1 MFRSTSVLFFALC
14 YRKATVLAAAAER
27 ENSSSQWQG
36 HQLDRALQRIDNE
49 VRRTGRVT
57 RRDLDDVLAQA
68 SVLGRLSGP
77 QGLLLVRMCGA
88 FLREEP
94 PSARQELAR
103 AVWENL
109 QSLGCPLD
117 ASHYNALLQVYLEN
131 EFPFCPS
138 TFLGTM
144 EAASVQP
151 NRVTFQR
158 LIHRY
163 CQQGDIGGASK
174 ILEHMKSQDMAINE
188 KVFNSLVLGHCR
200 AGDTESAWNVL
211 EVMRNA
217 QLEPTADTFHALLVG
232 CAERG
237 DQAGL
242 ERALR
247 EADRVDTF
255 LPDELLLDVVRVLAC
270 KGHHSMIDMLLERTR
285 RLAGYTQ
292 DCINVCLQLLAQG
305 QDEVAY
311 RLLLT
316 MESPRNEY
324 HGNFFVSQMVRRGLP
339 LERILHYCKDLQ
351 SRGLNNRAL
360 VRSAEVALGSRSEL
374 ALPLLREMHQQG
386 MPLRTHYFYPLVLA
400 QGNNEQ
406 GVYDVIKAMMDLGVE
421 TNYDLLAEYVF
432 PAVNTEDTAA
442 VVEKLKGLGL
452 SVSAIVNP
460 LVLHH
465 LQASKLDKALAVA
478 EQFPVNLVPSLLVP
492 SLAACYRETRQ
503 AVPAVKL
510 LSMAL
515 QGPEATS
522 TGTSRTDW
530 AGRFLTECLVDQ
542 PAQHLNNL
550 IPELVAN
557 MLDQISAEKLDDFG
571 DSRLPSQVHCAP
583 SLTLIQFKCFK
594 VSGRTC
600 RAPVHRCPSACDGQ
614 NDMGIEELEAHLLE
628 LQSKGM
634 NTRGA
639 LRRLLLLHC
648 RFRHVER
655 ALSVAEQLRQEGCTF
670 TGAMHAQLL
679 DLFVSMGDLERAR
692 DHLKQVRD
700 VDPSFRLDN
709 HKLLGLAALEAS
721 RGHTDEALRLLE
733 EDTGHTNDDGRQT
746 QQPGVDRV
754 AARLLTALAEQGGPV
769 ERALQLLLERCW
781 VSPSSTLLAP
791 LVRAHLVKDDI
802 PGALKTFEECA
813 RRYRLTPLKGELS
826 RQLINKERSEELQKV
841 VDISTEVHGE
851 ANTLFDLT
859 AYFLECGHVRQAQK
873 ILETPGLRARHQRLN
888 EISENF
894 LRRGMV
900 TQLEQLTAITRS
912 VFDVNRDRLY
922 QSLFRAYDAAG
933 DADRAL
939 EAWAQMQEEN
949 EQPSERTLRLLAG
962 LLQRLGRPVPF
973 TVPTVE
979 VDAKQDNFDTLLT
992 SDLDAALDLW
1002 HRGQV
1007 SGRQKGY
1014 QLLQALSQQGRTRE
1028 ALRLLDQLLQTS
1040 QPATISGRALRPLLQ
1055 QLASLGEVESLTKL
1069 RPQLPDR
1076 LLRQLSYDNLLCNA
1090 YVHSG
1095 RTGDLLSELESA
1107 PGEWAS
1113 GGRCPFGGLVGLLT
1127 RHPEMAD
1134 RVEALGR
1141 TYGTQHDCWTPL
1153 NALWSHRVLQ
1163 QDYAGADQLLKEFP
1177 QLGPQIL
1184 FVPVMHESRDKKDER
1199 MARYLEDTLTAHGSS
1214 PKSQAVARSNLI
1226 RVLAATNFLSRQT
1239 SDDSRLFVF
1248 LFIHFFAVNCGFCD
1262 FGIGHFPSH
1271 RDISLVQSVLI
1282 KADIRPISAIAC
1294 RASLQGS
1301 VDEALKLLQAT
1312 DESSVAPWALAALR
1326 DSLEAAG
1333 KPVPFQVPPLR
1344 QQEEQRQDH
1353 VQQ

>member
-1 MFRSTSVLFFALC
+1 MAGVVRSVKSVTRVLSACRLLPRIAYPARAASYYVRKDRHAVITTYVPERRASVL
-14 YRKATVLAAAAER
+14 ATATE
-27 ENSSSQWQG
+27 SSSSSSSSTQWLG

-57 RRDLDDVLAQA
+57 RKDLDDVLAQA
-68 SVLGRLSGP
+68 AAIGRLSGP

-94 PSARQELAR
+94 PSERRELAR
-103 AVWENL
+103 AVWEKL

-138 TFLGTM
+138 TFLATM

-163 CQQGDIGGASK
+163 CQQGDIAGASK

-188 KVFNSLVLGHCR
+188 RVFNSLVLGHCR
-200 AGDTESAWNVL
+200 AGDTENAWNVL

-242 ERALR
+242 ERAFR

-270 KGHHSMIDMLLERTR
+270 AGHHGMIDKLLEKTR

-292 DCINVCLQLLAQG
+292 DCINACLQLLAQG

-316 MESPRNEY
+316 MDSPRNEF

-351 SRGLNNRAL
+351 TRGLNSRAL
-360 VRSAEVALGSRSEL
+360 MRCAEVALSNHRTEL

-406 GVYDVIKAMMDLGVE
+406 GVYNVLKSMLELGVDV
-421 TNYDLLAEYVF
+421 NFDLLAEYVF

-452 SVSAIVNP
+452 SVSSIVNP
-460 LVLHH
+460 LVLYH
-465 LQASKLDKALAVA
+465 LQTHNLDKALAVA
-478 EQFPVNLVPSLLVP
+478 EQYPVNLVASVLVP
-492 SLAACYRETRQ
+492 SLTNCYREARK

-510 LSMAL
+510 LSSIL
-515 QGPEATS
+515 QGPESTA

-530 AGRFLTECLVDQ
+530 AGKFLTECLVEP
-542 PAQHLNNL
+542 PADLSNL
-550 IPELVAN
+550 VPELLAN
-557 MLDQISAEKLDDFG
+557 KVHISRSAADTLRTRHGKSLGGSILDMLDQISAEKLDEFS
-571 DSRLPSQVHCAP
+571 DSRLPS
-583 SLTLIQFKCFK
+583 
-594 VSGRTC
+594 
-600 RAPVHRCPSACDGQ
+600 Q

-655 ALSVAEQLRQEGCTF
+655 ALSVAEQLRQDNCTF

-679 DLFVSMGDLERAR
+679 DLFVSIGDLERAR
-692 DHLKQVRD
+692 DHLEKVWE

-709 HKLLGLAALEAS
+709 YKLLGLAALESS

-733 EDTGHTNDDGRQT
+733 NDQGRSNDGDRQG
-746 QQPGVDRV
+746 QQPGLDRI
-754 AARLLTALAEQGGPV
+754 AARLLTALADQGGPV
-769 ERALQLLLERCW
+769 ERALKLLLERCW

-791 LVRAHLVKDDI
+791 LVRAHLVKEDV
-802 PGALKTFEECA
+802 PGALKAFEECA
-813 RRYRLTPLKGELS
+813 RQYRLTPLKGELS
-826 RQLINKERSEELQKV
+826 RQLINQGRSEELQKV

-873 ILETPGLRARHQRLN
+873 ILETPGLRARHQRLS
-888 EISENF
+888 EICENF

-900 TQLEQLTAITRS
+900 TQLEQLVAITRNL
-912 VFDVNRDRLY
+912 FDVNRDSLY

-939 EAWAQMQEEN
+939 DAWAQMQEEN
-949 EQPSERTLRLLAG
+949 VQPSASTLRLLAA

-973 TVPTVE
+973 TVPAVE
-979 VDAKQDNFDTLLT
+979 EGAKRDSFGTLLT

-1002 HRGQV
+1002 HRGEV
-1007 SGRQKGY
+1007 TGMQKGS
-1014 QLLQALSQQGRTRE
+1014 QLLQALGRQGRTRE
-1028 ALRLLDQLLQTS
+1028 ALRILDQLT
-1040 QPATISGRALRPLLQ
+1040 ASGQLNSVSAQALRPLVQ
-1055 QLASLGEVESLTKL
+1055 QLASLGEVESLVKL
-1069 RPQLPDR
+1069 RPQLPER
-1076 LLRQLSYDNLLCNA
+1076 LLRQLSFDNHICNA

-1095 RTGDLLSELESA
+1095 RAGDLLFELESA
-1107 PGEWAS
+1107 PGEWAAV
-1113 GGRCPFGGLVGLLT
+1113 GRCPFGGLVGLLA
-1127 RHPEMAD
+1127 RHPELAD

-1141 TYGTQHDCWTPL
+1141 TYGREHDCWAPL
-1153 NALWSHRVLQ
+1153 NALWAHRALQ

-1177 QLGPQIL
+1177 QLGPQLL
-1184 FVPVMHESRDKKDER
+1184 FIPVMNESREKVDER
-1199 MARYLEDTLTAHGSS
+1199 MAQYLVDVVATHCANPKMQTL
-1214 PKSQAVARSNLI
+1214 ARSNLI
-1226 RVLAATNFLSRQT
+1226 RVLA
-1239 SDDSRLFVF
+1239 
-1248 LFIHFFAVNCGFCD
+1248 
-1262 FGIGHFPSH
+1262 
-1271 RDISLVQSVLI
+1271 
-1282 KADIRPISAIAC
+1282 
-1294 RASLQGS
+1294 LQGS
-1301 VDEALKLLQAT
+1301 LDKALQVVQSADEA
-1312 DESSVAPWALAALR
+1312 SVSPWALAILR
-1326 DSLEAAG
+1326 DSLVAAG
-1333 KPVPFQVPPLR
+1333 RPVPFQVPQR
-1344 QQEEQRQDH
+1344 GQQEEL
-1353 VQQ
+1353 QQEQAQH

>member
-1 MFRSTSVLFFALC
+1 MAGVVRSVQSVTRVLTACRLLSRIACPPRAASYYLFKDQHAITTHVPERRASVL
-14 YRKATVLAAAAER
+14 ATAA
-27 ENSSSQWQG
+27 ENSSSSSSSSSSTQWQG

-57 RRDLDDVLAQA
+57 RKDLDDVLAQA
-68 SVLGRLSGP
+68 AAIGRLSGP

-94 PSARQELAR
+94 PSERRELAR
-103 AVWENL
+103 AVWERL
-109 QSLGCPLD
+109 QSLRCPLD

-138 TFLGTM
+138 TFLATM

-163 CQQGDIGGASK
+163 CQQGDIAGASK

-188 KVFNSLVLGHCR
+188 RVFNSLVLGHCR
-200 AGDTESAWNVL
+200 AGDTENAWNVL

-242 ERALR
+242 ERTFR
-247 EADRVDTF
+247 EADRVETF

-270 KGHHSMIDMLLERTR
+270 AGHHGMIDMVLERTR

-311 RLLLT
+311 RMLLT
-316 MESPRNEY
+316 METPRNEF

-351 SRGLNNRAL
+351 SRGLNSRAL
-360 VRSAEVALGSRSEL
+360 VRCAEVALTNHRTDL

-406 GVYDVIKAMMDLGVE
+406 GVYDVLKSMLDLGVDV
-421 TNYDLLAEYVF
+421 NYDLLAEYVF
-432 PAVNTEDTAA
+432 PAVNTEDTAT

-452 SVSAIVNP
+452 SVSSIVNP
-460 LVLHH
+460 LVLYH
-465 LQASKLDKALAVA
+465 LQAHNLSKALAVA
-478 EQFPVNLVPSLLVP
+478 EQYPVNLVASVLVP
-492 SLAACYRETRQ
+492 CLTACYRETRQ

-510 LSMAL
+510 LSLVL
-515 QGPEATS
+515 QGPESTA

-530 AGRFLTECLVDQ
+530 AGKFLTECLVEP
-542 PAQHLNNL
+542 PADLSNL
-550 IPELVAN
+550 IPELLAN
-557 MLDQISAEKLDDFG
+557 KVHISRSAADTLRTRHGQSLGGSILDMLDQISAEKLDDFS
-571 DSRLPSQVHCAP
+571 DSRLPS
-583 SLTLIQFKCFK
+583 
-594 VSGRTC
+594 
-600 RAPVHRCPSACDGQ
+600 Q

-648 RFRHVER
+648 RFRHAER
-655 ALSVAEQLRQEGCTF
+655 ALSVAEQLRQDGCTF

-692 DHLKQVRD
+692 DHLKQVHE
-700 VDPSFRLDN
+700 VDPSFRLDT

-733 EDTGHTNDDGRQT
+733 KDQGRSNDGDRQA
-746 QQPGVDRV
+746 QQSGLDRA

-781 VSPSSTLLAP
+781 VSPSATLLSP
-791 LVRAHLVKDDI
+791 LVRAHLVKEDV

-826 RQLINKERSEELQKV
+826 RQLINQGRSEELQKV

-888 EISENF
+888 QICENF

-900 TQLEQLTAITRS
+900 TQLEQLVAITRNL
-912 VFDVNRDRLY
+912 FDVNRDSLY
-922 QSLFRAYDAAG
+922 QSLFRAYDVAG

-939 EAWAQMQEEN
+939 DAWAQMQEEN
-949 EQPSERTLRLLAG
+949 VQPSASTLRLLAA

-973 TVPTVE
+973 TVPAVE
-979 VDAKQDNFDTLLT
+979 AGAKRDSFDTLLT
-992 SDLDAALDLW
+992 TDLDTALDLW
-1002 HRGQV
+1002 HRSEV
-1007 SGRQKGY
+1007 SGTQKGS
-1014 QLLQALSQQGRTRE
+1014 QLLQALGRQGRTRE
-1028 ALRLLDQLLQTS
+1028 ALRILDQLTGSGQPTS
-1040 QPATISGRALRPLLQ
+1040 VSAQALRPLVQ
-1055 QLASLGEVESLTKL
+1055 QLAALGEVESLVKL
-1069 RPQLPDR
+1069 RPQLPER
-1076 LLRQLSYDNLLCNA
+1076 LLRQLSFDNLICNA

-1095 RTGDLLSELESA
+1095 RAGDLLTELESA
-1107 PGEWAS
+1107 TGEWAVR
-1113 GGRCPFGGLVGLLT
+1113 GRCPFGGLVGLLT
-1127 RHPEMAD
+1127 RHPELAD

-1141 TYGTQHDCWTPL
+1141 TYGTQHDCWAPL
-1153 NALWSHRVLQ
+1153 NALWVHRALQ
-1163 QDYAGADQLLKEFP
+1163 QDYEGADQLLKEFP
-1177 QLGPQIL
+1177 QLGPQLL
-1184 FVPVMHESRDKKDER
+1184 FIPVMNESREKVDER
-1199 MARYLEDTLTAHGSS
+1199 MAQYLADVVATHGTN
-1214 PKSQAVARSNLI
+1214 PKMQALARSNLI
-1226 RVLAATNFLSRQT
+1226 RVLA
-1239 SDDSRLFVF
+1239 
-1248 LFIHFFAVNCGFCD
+1248 
-1262 FGIGHFPSH
+1262 
-1271 RDISLVQSVLI
+1271 
-1282 KADIRPISAIAC
+1282 
-1294 RASLQGS
+1294 LQGS
-1301 VDEALKLLQAT
+1301 LDKALQVLQSTDEA
-1312 DESSVAPWALAALR
+1312 SVSPWALAVLR
-1326 DSLEAAG
+1326 DSLVAAG
-1333 KPVPFQVPPLR
+1333 KPVPFQVPQR
-1344 QQEEQRQDH
+1344 AQQEEQ
-1353 VQQ
+1353 QQEQAQH

>member
-1 MFRSTSVLFFALC
+1 MRSSRLMSPNGGPVC
-14 YRKATVLAAAAER
+14 WQRQAE
-27 ENSSSQWQG
+27 SSSSSSSSTQWQG

-57 RRDLDDVLAQA
+57 RKDLDDVLAQA
-68 SVLGRLSGP
+68 AAIGRLSGP

-94 PSARQELAR
+94 PSERRELAR
-103 AVWENL
+103 AVWEKL

-131 EFPFCPS
+131 EFSFCPS
-138 TFLGTM
+138 TFLATM

-163 CQQGDIGGASK
+163 CQQGDIAGASK

-188 KVFNSLVLGHCR
+188 RVFNSLVLGHCR
-200 AGDTESAWNVL
+200 AGDTDNAWNVL

-242 ERALR
+242 ERAFR

-270 KGHHSMIDMLLERTR
+270 AGHHGMIDMLLEKTR

-292 DCINVCLQLLAQG
+292 DCINACLQLLAQG

-316 MESPRNEY
+316 MDSPRNEF

-351 SRGLNNRAL
+351 TRGLNSRAL
-360 VRSAEVALGSRSEL
+360 MRCAEVALSNHRTEL

-406 GVYDVIKAMMDLGVE
+406 GVYNVLKSMLELGVDV
-421 TNYDLLAEYVF
+421 NFDLLAEYVF
-432 PAVNTEDTAA
+432 PAVNTEDTAT

-452 SVSAIVNP
+452 SVSSIVNP
-460 LVLHH
+460 LVLYH
-465 LQASKLDKALAVA
+465 LQTHNLDKALAVA
-478 EQFPVNLVPSLLVP
+478 EQYPGEPGGIGAGAISDQLLSGNSQGCARSQAVVLDTARP
-492 SLAACYRETRQ
+492 GVYCHWNKSHRLGWKVLERVSGGASPLTRCTSLAPQQTLLRTRHG
-503 AVPAVKL
+503 KSL
-510 LSMAL
+510 GGSIL
-515 QGPEATS
+515 
-522 TGTSRTDW
+522 D
-530 AGRFLTECLVDQ
+530 
-542 PAQHLNNL
+542 
-550 IPELVAN
+550 
-557 MLDQISAEKLDDFG
+557 MLDQISAEKLDEFS
-571 DSRLPSQVHCAP
+571 DSRLPS
-583 SLTLIQFKCFK
+583 
-594 VSGRTC
+594 
-600 RAPVHRCPSACDGQ
+600 Q

-655 ALSVAEQLRQEGCTF
+655 ALSVAEQLRQDNCTF

-679 DLFVSMGDLERAR
+679 DLFVSIGDLERAR
-692 DHLKQVRD
+692 DHLEQVWE

-733 EDTGHTNDDGRQT
+733 NDKGRSNDGDRQG
-746 QQPGVDRV
+746 QQAGLDRI
-754 AARLLTALAEQGGPV
+754 AARLLTALADQGGPV
-769 ERALQLLLERCW
+769 ERALKLLLERCW
-781 VSPSSTLLAP
+781 VTPSSTLLAP
-791 LVRAHLVKDDI
+791 LVRAHLVKEDV
-802 PGALKTFEECA
+802 PGALKAFEECA
-813 RRYRLTPLKGELS
+813 RQYRLTPLKGELS
-826 RQLINKERSEELQKV
+826 RQLINQGRSEELQKV

-873 ILETPGLRARHQRLN
+873 ILETPGLRARHQRLS
-888 EISENF
+888 EICENF

-900 TQLEQLTAITRS
+900 TQLEQLVAITRNL
-912 VFDVNRDRLY
+912 FDVNRDSLY

-933 DADRAL
+933 DADRGL
-939 EAWAQMQEEN
+939 DAWAQMQEEN
-949 EQPSERTLRLLAG
+949 VQPSASTLRLLAA

-973 TVPTVE
+973 TVPAVE
-979 VDAKQDNFDTLLT
+979 EGAKRDSFGTLLT

-1002 HRGQV
+1002 HRDEV
-1007 SGRQKGY
+1007 SGMQKGS
-1014 QLLQALSQQGRTRE
+1014 QLLQALGRQGRTRE
-1028 ALRLLDQLLQTS
+1028 ALRILDQLT
-1040 QPATISGRALRPLLQ
+1040 ASGQLNSVSAQALRPLVQ
-1055 QLASLGEVESLTKL
+1055 QLASLGEVESLVKL
-1069 RPQLPDR
+1069 RPQLPER
-1076 LLRQLSYDNLLCNA
+1076 LLRQLSFDNHICNA

-1095 RTGDLLSELESA
+1095 RAADLLSELESA
-1107 PGEWAS
+1107 PGEWAAV
-1113 GGRCPFGGLVGLLT
+1113 GRCPFGGLVGLLA
-1127 RHPEMAD
+1127 RHPELAD

-1141 TYGTQHDCWTPL
+1141 TYGPEHDCWAPL
-1153 NALWSHRVLQ
+1153 NSLWAHRALQ

-1177 QLGPQIL
+1177 QLGPQLL
-1184 FVPVMHESRDKKDER
+1184 FIPVMNESREKVDER
-1199 MARYLEDTLTAHGSS
+1199 MAQYLVDVVATHCTNPKMQTL
-1214 PKSQAVARSNLI
+1214 ARSNLI
-1226 RVLAATNFLSRQT
+1226 RVLA
-1239 SDDSRLFVF
+1239 
-1248 LFIHFFAVNCGFCD
+1248 
-1262 FGIGHFPSH
+1262 
-1271 RDISLVQSVLI
+1271 
-1282 KADIRPISAIAC
+1282 
-1294 RASLQGS
+1294 LQGS
-1301 VDEALKLLQAT
+1301 LDKALQVVQSTDEA
-1312 DESSVAPWALAALR
+1312 SVSPWALADTEGFLGGR
-1326 DSLEAAG
+1326 LVGLCHSRCLSVG
-1333 KPVPFQVPPLR
+1333 SRRSCSWSKHNIRMYPVPGPLCK
-1344 QQEEQRQDH
+1344 
-1353 VQQ
+1353 

>member
-1 MFRSTSVLFFALC
+1 MAGVVRSVQSFTKVLTACRLLSRIACPPRAASYYLC
-14 YRKATVLAAAAER
+14 KDQLAITTYVPERRSTVLAAAANR
-27 ENSSSQWQG
+27 ESSSSQWQS

-57 RRDLDDVLAQA
+57 RRDLDDVLSQA
-68 SVLGRLSGP
+68 SALGRLSGP

-94 PSARQELAR
+94 PSERQELAR

-109 QSLGCPLD
+109 QSFNCPLD
-117 ASHYNALLQVYLEN
+117 VSHYNALLQVYLEN

-138 TFLGTM
+138 TFLATM

-270 KGHHSMIDMLLERTR
+270 AGHHSMLDMLLERTR

-311 RLLLT
+311 RMLLT
-316 MESPRNEY
+316 MDTPRNEY

-339 LERILHYCKDLQ
+339 LERVLHYCKDLQ
-351 SRGLNNRAL
+351 SRGLNSRAL
-360 VRSAEVALGSRSEL
+360 VRCAEVALANRSEL

-400 QGNNEQ
+400 QGSNEQ
-406 GVYDVIKAMMDLGVE
+406 GIYDVIKEMMDLGVDA
-421 TNYDLLAEYVF
+421 NYDLLAEYVF
-432 PAVNTEDTAA
+432 PAVNTEDAA
-442 VVEKLKGLGL
+442 TVVEKLKGLGL
-452 SVSAIVNP
+452 SVSSIVNP

-465 LQASKLDKALAVA
+465 LQASNLDKALAVV
-478 EQFPVNLVPSLLVP
+478 EQFPVNLVPSLVVP
-492 SLAACYRETRQ
+492 SLAACYRDTRQ

-510 LSMAL
+510 LSMTL
-515 QGPEATS
+515 QGPEATA

-530 AGRFLTECLVDQ
+530 AGRFLTECLVDE
-542 PAQHLNNL
+542 PALHLNNL
-550 IPELVAN
+550 IPELLAN
-557 MLDQISAEKLDDFG
+557 KVHISRSTADTLRARHGQSLNGSILDMLDQISAEKLDDFG
-571 DSRLPSQVHCAP
+571 DSRLPS
-583 SLTLIQFKCFK
+583 
-594 VSGRTC
+594 
-600 RAPVHRCPSACDGQ
+600 Q

-692 DHLKQVRD
+692 DHMRLVRD
-700 VDPSFRLDN
+700 VDPSFRLDS

-733 EDTGHTNDDGRQT
+733 EDTGRSNDGGRQT
-746 QQPGVDRV
+746 QQTGLDRV

-781 VSPSSTLLAP
+781 VSPSSILLAP

-802 PGALKTFEECA
+802 PGALKTFEEYA

-826 RQLINKERSEELQKV
+826 RHLINKELSEELQKV

-873 ILETPGLRARHQRLN
+873 ILETPGLRARHERLN
-888 EISENF
+888 QICENF

-900 TQLEQLTAITRS
+900 TQLEQLVTITRS
-912 VFDVNRDRLY
+912 VFDVNRDSLY

-949 EQPSERTLRLLAG
+949 EQPSERTLRLLAA

-979 VDAKQDNFDTLLT
+979 AGAKQDNFDTLLT
-992 SDLDAALDLW
+992 SDPDAALDLW

-1007 SGRQKGY
+1007 SGRQKGF
-1014 QLLQALSQQGRTRE
+1014 QLLQALTRQGRTRE

-1040 QPATISGRALRPLLQ
+1040 EPAAISARAVRPLLQ
-1055 QLASLGEVESLTKL
+1055 QLASLGEVESLVNL
-1069 RPQLPDR
+1069 RSQLPER

-1095 RTGDLLSELESA
+1095 RAGDLLSQLENA
-1107 PGEWAS
+1107 PGEWVS

-1127 RHPEMAD
+1127 RHPEMAG

-1141 TYGTQHDCWTPL
+1141 TYGTEHDCWTPL

-1177 QLGPQIL
+1177 QLGPQLL

-1199 MARYLEDTLTAHGSS
+1199 MARYLADTLAAHGSS
-1214 PKSQAVARSNLI
+1214 PRSQAVAQSNLI
-1226 RVLAATNFLSRQT
+1226 RVLA
-1239 SDDSRLFVF
+1239 
-1248 LFIHFFAVNCGFCD
+1248 
-1262 FGIGHFPSH
+1262 
-1271 RDISLVQSVLI
+1271 
-1282 KADIRPISAIAC
+1282 
-1294 RASLQGS
+1294 LQGS
-1301 VDEALKLLQAT
+1301 VDEALKLLQVA
-1312 DESSVAPWALAALR
+1312 DESSISPWALVTLR
-1326 DSLEAAG
+1326 DALEAAG
-1333 KPVPFQVPPLR
+1333 KPVPFQVPQSR
-1344 QQEEQRQDH
+1344 QQEEQQQDH